1 MKLRKVGVLTGG
13 GDVPGLNVAIKTLTD
28 VLADH
33 DVQTVGLR
41 RGWASLVALAEG
53 SSADHSD
60 WLVPLDRSR
69 VRTVDRTGGTFLH
82 SSRTNPSAV
91 KAKDVPDYLSSVAP
105 APNEQGKVDLT
116 KIAARTVERLGLD
129 ALVAI
134 GGDDTLSF
142 AKRLHLEGVPV
153 IGIPKTM
160 DNDVPGTTH
169 CIGFSTAVS
178 RSVEMITA
186 LRTPAGSHERFLVVE
201 LFGRDSGETSL
212 TVALLTGA
220 ERAII
225 PEVPFDVAVLCEKL
239 VADRRA
245 NPSSYAVVTISEG
258 AKPKGGDAMLRGEA
272 DAYGHRKLGGIGQV
286 VADYLQRETGIG
298 TVSQNL
304 GYLMRSGP
312 ADVLDRM
319 VAMNFARNAAALLLE
334 GKAGTLMAIVDGRY
348 ATQPLTIVGGAAR
361 KVDIERHY
369 DSNEYRPRMGS
380 TLGLPMF
387 LE

>member
-1 MKLRKVGVLTGG
+1 MILRKVGVLTGG

-33 DVQTVGLR
+33 GVQTVGLR
-41 RGWASLVALAEG
+41 RGWASLLALAEG
-53 SSADHSD
+53 SSAVPSE
-60 WLVPLDRSR
+60 WVVPLDRLR

-82 SSRTNPSAV
+82 SSRTNPAAV
-91 KAKDVPDYLSSVAP
+91 KSKDVPAHLAAIAP
-105 APNEQGKVDLT
+105 LPNEQGKVDLT
-116 KIAARTVERLGLD
+116 KIAARTIERLGLD

-212 TVALLTGA
+212 TVALLSGA
-220 ERAII
+220 ERAVI
-225 PEVPFDVAVLCEKL
+225 PEVPFDMALLCEKL
-239 VADRRA
+239 VADRRG

-258 AKPKGGDAMLRGEA
+258 AKPTDGEVMLRGEA

-298 TVSQNL
+298 TVSQHL

-319 VAMNFARNAAALLLE
+319 VALNFARNAAALLLA
-334 GKAGTLMAIVDGRY
+334 GKAGTLMAIVDGCY

-361 KVDIERHY
+361 KVDIQRHY
-369 DSNEYRPRMGS
+369 DAKEYRPKLDS